1 MLATMEPKQVMEVAS
16 VNRGTFIKAKL
27 IENSGQAQDL
37 ILANGLLLREYK
49 GAGYFKEEGYGSF
62 DEAIEAMKEHGQ
74 LDYGARTARHMIAVV
89 DMVEAL
95 GISAEEVKRLGI
107 SKLREI
113 ATVKDSKQQLA
124 LLGEAGQ
131 KSVGEIQK
139 AAKALRDKAAG
150 RETDPLDPVTL
161 MMTET
166 QRGFYKECIEK
177 ARMIAGLSDDVP
189 EAAVLVD
196 VICAEFMSGATN

>member
-1 MLATMEPKQVMEVAS
+1 MLATMDRPQVMEVAS
-16 VNRGTFIKAKL
+16 ADRGASIRAKL
-27 IENSGQAQDL
+27 IANSGQAQDL
-37 ILANGLLLREYK
+37 ILSTGLLLREYK
-49 GAGYFKEEGYGSF
+49 GGAYFREDGHKTF
-62 DEAIEAMKEHGQ
+62 DEAIEALKEQGQ

-89 DMVEAL
+89 DMVEVL
-95 GISAEEVKRLGI
+95 NISADEVKRLGI

-113 ATVKDSKQQLA
+113 ATLKDSKQQLA

-131 KSVGEIQK
+131 KSVGEVQR

-150 RETDPLDPVTL
+150 RDVDPLDPVTL
-161 MMTET
+161 LMTET
-166 QRGFYKECIEK
+166 QKGFYKECIEK

-196 VICAEFMSGATN
+196 VILADWNS